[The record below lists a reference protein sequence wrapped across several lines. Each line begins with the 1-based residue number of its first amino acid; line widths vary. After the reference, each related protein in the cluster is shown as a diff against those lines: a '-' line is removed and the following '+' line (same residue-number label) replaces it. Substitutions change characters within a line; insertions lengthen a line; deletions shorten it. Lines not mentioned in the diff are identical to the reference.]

1 MNKRIGKL
9 LMSALVISVL
19 GGAMVGCG
27 TKQETTT
34 PGAAATATPET
45 KKAVT
50 IAISGSTSVGPLMEK
65 EAKAFMDKNTNVK
78 IEIQQIGSSAGIKN
92 AIDGVSEIGM
102 SSRDLKD
109 EEKAVVKDDTICF
122 DGIGIAVHPS
132 NTATNLTKD
141 QLKGIYTGKITN
153 WKEVGGKD
161 APIVVVSREEGS
173 GTRDAF
179 QEIVGFKAEELIKA
193 AQISQGNGAVKTTVS
208 TNENAIGYVSFDV
221 LYKDGKVDPA
231 VKALKVEGVEP
242 TADNVKNKSYKISR
256 PFLVVYKDG
265 KLSQT
270 SKDFIAFIKGD
281 DGQKIVKDSGVIT
294 LK

>member
-9 LMSALVISVL
+9 VMSALVISVL

-27 TKQETTT
+27 PKQETTT
-34 PGAAATATPET
+34 PGTTATPET
-45 KKAVT
+45 KKSVT

-65 EAKAFMDKNTNVK
+65 EAAAFMDKNKNVK

-109 EEKAVVKDDTICF
+109 EEKAVVKDDTICY
-122 DGIGIAVHPS
+122 DGIGIVVHPS

-173 GTRDAF
+173 GTRDAIS
-179 QEIVGFKAEELIKA
+179 ELVGFKAEELVKS

-208 TNENAIGYVSFDV
+208 TNENAIGYISFDIMF
-221 LYKDGKVDPA
+221 KDGKVDSA
-231 VKALKVEGVEP
+231 IKALKVDNVDP
-242 TADNVKNKSYKISR
+242 TAENVKNKTYKISR
-256 PFLVVYKDG
+256 PFLVVFKDG

-281 DGQKIVKDSGVIT
+281 DGQKIVKDAGAIT